1 MARRSDRMQRV
12 QGCAESEERVRCR
25 AMGEAE
31 RQLAEHLERLAELQ
45 GYCRDYAG
53 RRPVGG
59 TVSGAQWAD
68 FQTFLVR
75 LDNAVATQAAEVGQA
90 RRKLDAHR
98 QRWRIQ
104 RQKTESLARV
114 VERYRDDEHRE
125 RDLQQQKLLDEQ
137 PAAPTPFDTPRD
149 A

>member
-1 MARRSDRMQRV
+1 MARRSDRIRRV

-31 RQLAEHLERLAELQ
+31 RQLALQLERLAELQ

-75 LDNAVATQAAEVGQA
+75 LDNAVATQVAEVGQA
-90 RRKLDAHR
+90 RRNLDAHR

-114 VERYRDDEHRE
+114 AARYRDDEHRV
-125 RDLQQQKLLDEQ
+125 RDRQQQKQLDEQ
-137 PAAPTPFDTPRD
+137 PAGPTPFNTLQDD
-149 A
+149 